1 MEGGVYKAEFVYIRD
16 SEETPPADS
25 PRETTHALK
34 VSFHWKK
41 KRLFDKIE
49 KLQGAMVTSGVM
61 GGWGGGLFDTQPL
74 PLKSSNVTSHCTVK
88 ARGVGLGR

>member
-61 GGWGGGLFDTQPL
+61 GGWRRRRREWGEGESLALEP
-74 PLKSSNVTSHCTVK
+74 PPSPN
-88 ARGVGLGR
+88 LG